1 MNGCNFLKGK
11 GSSYYAAI
19 GYKNVI
25 IQIEGYSGV
34 KLIINR

>member
-11 GSSYYAAI
+11 GRTYYAAI
-19 GYKNVI
+19 GYKIVI

-34 KLIINR
+34 KLITNR